1 MKFIPLIA
9 ALFTV
14 ACSAGAPAASTQPP
28 AAAAVSNPAPPTAAS
43 NTAGVAPT
51 SAGPA
56 LPVPTAASRLPVRI
70 LVTITDRCCLNYI
83 PALVGARVG
92 AFEQNG
98 LDVNWIPQVP
108 GAAASMAATLSGQAD
123 VTLISAPGAVAA
135 AGAGRPARTFSVETY
150 DAWPGMAIQPEI
162 AAKLATQG
170 VTPKSSWR
178 DKLRALVGLRVFS
191 SSAGGPAEIRL
202 RKMFAGAGVDPN
214 TIVFQPG
221 EPEAANPAWRS
232 KQLDTFTCCEP
243 VTFQL
248 VPDAVVWLEPEEVDL
263 PLGGYAEIFATTV
276 PFAQNN
282 PETLRR
288 VIATQKQMKQMILAA
303 GPGTKERD
311 AILTALVA
319 QYPTIPPDLIAT
331 SFDTGRQEF
340 DIDNEATRQ
349 TAQDTID
356 SYNAGATAQVNLTPD
371 QLIAQGFLKD

>member
-1 MKFIPLIA
+1 MK
-9 ALFTV
+9 TV
-14 ACSAGAPAASTQPP
+14 WVYSILVASLVATACSAGAPATPTPVTAST
-28 AAAAVSNPAPPTAAS
+28 ST
-43 NTAGVAPT
+43 
-51 SAGPA
+51 GPA
-56 LPVPTAASRLPVRI
+56 VPVPTATSRLGVRI

-135 AGAGRPARTFSVETY
+135 AGAGRPARIFSVETF
-150 DAWPGMAIQPEI
+150 DAWPGMAVQPEI

-170 VTPKSSWR
+170 VTPKSSWKE
-178 DKLRALVGLRVFS
+178 KLRALAGLRVFS

-202 RKMFAGAGVDPN
+202 RKMFAGAGLDPN
-214 TIVFQPG
+214 GVVYQPG
-221 EPEAANPAWRS
+221 EPEAANAGWRS

-248 VPDAVVWLEPEEVDL
+248 VPDAVVWLQPEEVDL
-263 PLGGYAEIFATTV
+263 PLGGYAEIFATTDQ
-276 PFAQNN
+276 FAQAN
-282 PETLRR
+282 PEALRR
-288 VIATQKQMKQMILAA
+288 VINTQKHMKQMILAA
-303 GPGTKERD
+303 GPGSKERE
-311 AILTALVA
+311 AILTALTA
-319 QYPTIPPDLIAT
+319 QYPTIPPDLIAK

-340 DIDNEATRQ
+340 DIDNEATRK

-356 SYNAGATAQVNLTPD
+356 SYNGGATVKVNITPD
-371 QLIAQGFLKD
+371 RLIAPGFLKD